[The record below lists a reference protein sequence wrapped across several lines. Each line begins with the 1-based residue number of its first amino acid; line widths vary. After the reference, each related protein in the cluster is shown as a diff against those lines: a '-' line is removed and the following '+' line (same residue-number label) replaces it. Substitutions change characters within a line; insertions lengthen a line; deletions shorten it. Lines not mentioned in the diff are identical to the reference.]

1 MKNIHLSEFKKHLKT
16 GHFRTSFEYFE
27 PRLTAPNV
35 AWGSI
40 QNEIITNG
48 SRFQNLALFYH
59 MKGDTSRIEVHPILE
74 GGSLG
79 DEISFNI
86 LSEEGDDADQD
97 DIDRAVLEVR
107 PDMKV
112 FDTSILG
119 SEKRGVVCVVD
130 RDTPRSYCIQI
141 AQRPDLVFDGVIRSW
156 SCEDQTWS
164 DWTKWVNRIKYATSR
179 GTIIFLREHTLF
191 HGRKRIRTKRWVDE
205 FRVEDEENALLC
217 CCDAGTTTEEVQE
230 ERSPVSISFCPF
242 GRTDRPAREYVYL
255 NAWTQK
261 QP

>member
-1 MKNIHLSEFKKHLKT
+1 MKTIHLSEFKKHLET

-27 PRLTAPNV
+27 PRRTAPNV

-48 SRFQNLALFYH
+48 SRFQNLALFSH
-59 MKGDTSRIEVHPILE
+59 MKGDTSRIEVHPFLE

-86 LSEEGDDADQD
+86 LSEYGDDVDQD
-97 DIDRAVLEVR
+97 DIDQAVLEVR

-130 RDTPRSYCIQI
+130 RDNPRTYCIQI
-141 AQRPDLVFDGVIRSW
+141 AQRPDIIFDGMIRSW

-164 DWTKWVNRIKYATSR
+164 DWTRWVNRIKYATSR
-179 GTIIFLREHTLF
+179 GTIIAMREHTLF
-191 HGRKRIRTKRWVDE
+191 HGEDRIRTKRWVDE
-205 FRVEDEENALLC
+205 FSCAEKADDFLYGRSTETATDEL
-217 CCDAGTTTEEVQE
+217 QE
-230 ERSPVSISFCPF
+230 ERSPVSITFCPF
-242 GRTDRPAREYVYL
+242 GRTDKPARKYVYL
-255 NAWTQK
+255 SAPMQK